1 MCIGVYVSLSCVLC
15 VYVSLSCVLCVYV
28 SLSCVPYVY
37 WCLCWSELC
46 PVCVLVFMLV

>member
-28 SLSCVPYVY
+28 SLSCVPFVY
-37 WCLCWSELC
+37 WCLCQSELC
-46 PVCVLVFMLV
+46 SVCVLVFMLV